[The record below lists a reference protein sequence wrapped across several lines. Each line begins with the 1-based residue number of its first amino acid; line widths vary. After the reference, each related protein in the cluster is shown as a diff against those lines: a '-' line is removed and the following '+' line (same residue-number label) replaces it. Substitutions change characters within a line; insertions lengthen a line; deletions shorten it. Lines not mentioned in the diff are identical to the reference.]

1 MLALALLGSQTTSA
15 QARPAAGGEARD
27 VAADRAGKLE
37 ERVRRH
43 FLAREIERLSREANA
58 PFPKERSVVVRA
70 LNLSDRKGVTATQ
83 KLADLVDL
91 WSKKLAGDAGDEAK
105 RAATLRD
112 AWLEVH
118 AELNDRASRIADAEA
133 TTVPD
138 VAVAAPWSALAVAP
152 LGLLAIVAFDRRR
165 RSRRTL
171 DRLGWPRALLWV
183 PAILLIGAVADWA
196 LRPAAQA
203 KAYRLPR
210 PPTRDAPDALDA
222 IEAKIAA
229 MAPDEDG
236 LDPKYQDAAS
246 RWKDSLSNAIEPGN
260 PLLVRWLSARRS
272 LSDLHAALFVQE
284 LWIQAIQKDAAAL
297 KDRAAELAS
306 RDKNAQGS
314 TARGSTLFAL
324 AGIAA
329 PLASLAFLGFLW
341 AGERRRRRIDADTC
355 ARCLTVGSFEVE
367 EAPDDAG
374 RLRCNAIWSAGEP
387 CGFRFSEQIRN
398 RPRLCFPTMGITQA
412 GKTYWM
418 AALVGELK
426 HAGDQAVRFEEVET
440 QGLLHV
446 RKILEQIRAGFGY
459 QHSFAVLPD
468 PVIYDFADA
477 DFPAWS
483 EALLNLFD
491 YAGEVAQ
498 SLDPGHPLRRRMMQG
513 DGYFAFLDPTNDP
526 ELQQEIYQGIYR
538 DHWNAGRVSHGHP
551 VDIPAAICVT
561 KIDALRHNLDGAKH
575 EAAVTKF
582 YEGLRKIEADRRGG
596 EITLALIKARSRV
609 TARFLRELWPHIDV
623 EERFRR
629 LFGRRYRFFPM
640 TPYGLER
647 RDDTP
652 VTAGATAEP
661 FGVREPLIWMLHV
674 NGFRVFRWPPLARL
688 ARLP

>member
-1 MLALALLGSQTTSA
+1 MTRFGPRT
-15 QARPAAGGEARD
+15 AAPGGDARD
-27 VAADRAGKLE
+27 AVANRATKLA
-37 ERVRRH
+37 ERVRRV
-43 FLAREIERLSREANA
+43 FLAREIERLSREAKA
-58 PFPKERSVVVRA
+58 PILEERSVVLRRA
-70 LNLSDRKGVTATQ
+70 LQLSDRKGDKATQ
-83 KLADLVDL
+83 RLADLVEQ
-91 WSKKLAGDAGDEAK
+91 WSKRLAVDARDEAK
-105 RAATLRD
+105 RAADLMV

-118 AELNDRASRIADAEA
+118 AELDDGVSRPAEA
-133 TTVPD
+133 ESAAAQD
-138 VAVAAPWSALAVAP
+138 VAIAAPWSALAVPP

-196 LRPAAQA
+196 LRPAPRAMS
-203 KAYRLPR
+203 YRPQR
-210 PPTRDAPDALDA
+210 PTLGDAPDVLDA
-222 IEAKIAA
+222 IEAKVAA
-229 MAPDEDG
+229 MGLDEDG
-236 LDPKYQDAAS
+236 LDQRYRDAAS
-246 RWKDSLSNAIEPGN
+246 RWKDSLSGSIEPGD
-260 PLLVRWLSARRS
+260 PLVFQWLSARRA
-272 LSDLHAALFVQE
+272 LSELHAALEVQG
-284 LWIQAIQKDAAAL
+284 LWIRAIRVDGAAL
-297 KDRAAELAS
+297 KGRAADLA
-306 RDKNAQGS
+306 
-314 TARGSTLFAL
+314 ARGKDARGAADRGSPLFAV
-324 AGIAA
+324 AGVGI
-329 PLASLAFLGFLW
+329 PLASLASLGLLW

-374 RLRCNAIWSAGEP
+374 RPGERRLRCNATWSAGEP

-418 AALVGELK
+418 ASLVGELK
-426 HAGDQAVRFEEVET
+426 HAGDKAVRFEEVET
-440 QGLLHV
+440 QGMLHV

-477 DFPAWS
+477 DFPSWS
-483 EALLNLFD
+483 GALLNLFD

-498 SLDPGHPLRRRMMQG
+498 SLDPGHPLRHRMMQG

-561 KIDALRHNLDGAKH
+561 KIDALRHTLDGAKH

-596 EITLALIKARSRV
+596 EISLALVKARSRV
-609 TARFLRELWPHIDV
+609 TARFLRELWPRIDI

-629 LFGRRYRFFPM
+629 LFGRRYRFFPI
-640 TPYGLER
+640 TPYGLEH

-652 VTAGATAEP
+652 GRRPSPSASGSP
-661 FGVREPLIWMLHV
+661 
-674 NGFRVFRWPPLARL
+674 
-688 ARLP
+688 